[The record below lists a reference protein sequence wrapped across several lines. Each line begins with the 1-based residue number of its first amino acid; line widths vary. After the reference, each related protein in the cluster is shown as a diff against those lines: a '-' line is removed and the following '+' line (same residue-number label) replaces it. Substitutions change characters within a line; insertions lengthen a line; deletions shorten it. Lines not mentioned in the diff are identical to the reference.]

1 MGDFPFGSFFLRT
14 IYILL
19 NVQAITVCNVQTN
32 VINGKFAKES
42 NFTTGDLSFFL
53 YLVTNIEDKHVSLW
67 LAFELYETIIMI
79 KNGEDAAVRC
89 VKP

>member
-1 MGDFPFGSFFLRT
+1 MGDFLFGSFFLRT

-32 VINGKFAKES
+32 VTN
-42 NFTTGDLSFFL
+42 
-53 YLVTNIEDKHVSLW
+53 VTNIEDKHVSLW
-67 LAFELYETIIMI
+67 LAFEFYETIIMI

>member
-32 VINGKFAKES
+32 VTN
-42 NFTTGDLSFFL
+42 
-53 YLVTNIEDKHVSLW
+53 VTNIEDKHVSLW
-67 LAFELYETIIMI
+67 LAFELYETIIMS

>member
-19 NVQAITVCNVQTN
+19 NVQAITVYNVHTN
-32 VINGKFAKES
+32 IINGRFAKES
-42 NFTTGDLSFFL
+42 NFTTGDLSFL

-67 LAFELYETIIMI
+67 LAFEFYETIIMI